1 VNQGVRTRKARP
13 KSRDL
18 VSGGDLYCAASGG
31 VGDFGSM
38 ARRSVVKTHTSRRE
52 IL

>member
-1 VNQGVRTRKARP
+1 MRTRKARP

-18 VSGGDLYCAASGG
+18 VSGGVVVRSGG

-38 ARRSVVKTHTSRRE
+38 ARRSVVGAVWGE
-52 IL
+52 WGL